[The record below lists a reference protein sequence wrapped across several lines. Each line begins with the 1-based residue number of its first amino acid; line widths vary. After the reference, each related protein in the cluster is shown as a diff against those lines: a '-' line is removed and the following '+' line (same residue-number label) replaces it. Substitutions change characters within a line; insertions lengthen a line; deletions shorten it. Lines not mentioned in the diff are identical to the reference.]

1 MKRNPPSIPR
11 DGRHRYDVR
20 VYYEDTDAGGV
31 AYHASYLRFAERAR
45 TEALRDAGIPHA
57 ELLERFTLMFVV
69 RRIEVDYLR
78 PARLDEFAHRGN
90 RAARRG
96 RCDRDVAPGR
106 VWAGRV
112 VCRVDGAS
120 RLREAG
126 GGKAGPSAATLAGG
140 PCGYVRSRAGQGVA
154 VDRAVDAANLATPG
168 VDLSLWGLFME
179 ADIVVKIVM
188 LGLLAASVWVWAV
201 VFEKWSSL
209 RKVNREADGFEDR
222 FWSGG
227 SLEDLFENE
236 AAHPSHP
243 MAAVFG
249 SAMGEWRRSVRVA
262 GADISRSSVRERID
276 RAITV
281 TVQREM
287 DRLERWMIF
296 LASVGATAPFIGLF
310 GTVWGIMHSF
320 SAIAAMHNTNLAVV
334 APGIAEAL
342 FATAIGLVAAI
353 PAVLAYNKISNDL
366 ARFAA
371 RLEGFGAEFS
381 AILSR
386 QSEERA

>member
-1 MKRNPPSIPR
+1 M
-11 DGRHRYDVR
+11 
-20 VYYEDTDAGGV
+20 
-31 AYHASYLRFAERAR
+31 
-45 TEALRDAGIPHA
+45 
-57 ELLERFTLMFVV
+57 
-69 RRIEVDYLR
+69 
-78 PARLDEFAHRGN
+78 
-90 RAARRG
+90 
-96 RCDRDVAPGR
+96 
-106 VWAGRV
+106 
-112 VCRVDGAS
+112 
-120 RLREAG
+120 
-126 GGKAGPSAATLAGG
+126 
-140 PCGYVRSRAGQGVA
+140 
-154 VDRAVDAANLATPG
+154 DRAVDAVTLGTAG
-168 VDLSLWGLFME
+168 GDLSLWGLFIE
-179 ADIVVKIVM
+179 ADIVVKLVM

-201 VFEKWSSL
+201 VFEKWTSL
-209 RKVNREADGFEDR
+209 RRVNRDADAFEDR

-227 SLEDLFENE
+227 SLDELYDQEG
-236 AAHPSHP
+236 AKPVHP

-249 SAMGEWRRSVRVA
+249 AAMGEWRRSARVA
-262 GADISRSSVRERID
+262 GADMSRSGARDRVD

-320 SAIAAMHNTNLAVV
+320 SAIAALHNTNLAVV

-366 ARFAA
+366 SCFAS

-386 QSEERA
+386 QSEERV